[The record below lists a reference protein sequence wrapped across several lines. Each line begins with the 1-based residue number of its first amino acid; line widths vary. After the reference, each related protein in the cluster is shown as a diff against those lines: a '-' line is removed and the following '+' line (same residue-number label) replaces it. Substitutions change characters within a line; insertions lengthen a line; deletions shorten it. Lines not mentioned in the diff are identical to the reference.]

1 MNTGKNHDPER
12 STTDTAKAIRKA
24 LKTKFG
30 KAWKFSVRT
39 RRFAGGSSIDV
50 EIKAAPSPLYHQG
63 FEGEPPYQTL
73 LCQSALEDI
82 KGIMDDHNRQDVDTM
97 SDYWNVAFYG
107 HASVCGEL
115 RRKEMG
121 R

>member
-1 MNTGKNHDPER
+1 MNTGKNYDPER
-12 STTDTAKAIRKA
+12 STADTAKAIRKA

-30 KAWKFSVRT
+30 KPWKFSVKT

-50 EIKAAPSPLYHQG
+50 EIKAAPSPMYCCG
-63 FEGEPPYQTL
+63 SRSL
-73 LCQSALEDI
+73 LCQSALADI
-82 KGIMDDHNRQDVDTM
+82 QGIMDDHNRQDIDIM

-107 HASVCGEL
+107 HASVCSEL

-121 R
+121 L